1 MTGDQEEFEKQR
13 RADAL
18 RLGDDEQL
26 RTKANELFAQSD
38 RYNYSYFWNWCGLP
52 VIQTPADIVAMQEMI
67 WEAEPDLLIELGI
80 ARGGSLLLYSSIFEL
95 KGRGRVIGV
104 DIDIRP
110 HNRAAIEGHP
120 LSRRITLIEGSS
132 IETETAN
139 RVREHVAEDARVMV
153 VLDSNHTHDHVLEE
167 LRLYGPLVTSG
178 QFLVVADT
186 IIEEIPPSTYRP
198 REWGPGNNPKT
209 ALDEYLRECDRFEP
223 DPWINSK
230 LLLTNSPGGY
240 LRCVK

>member
-13 RADAL
+13 RADAR
-18 RLGDDEQL
+18 RLSKDEQL
-26 RTKANELFAQSD
+26 RVKANALFAESD

-52 VIQTPADIVAMQEMI
+52 VIQTPADIVAMQEII
-67 WEAEPDLLIELGI
+67 WEAEPDVLIELGI

-95 KGRGRVIGV
+95 KGKGGVIGV

-110 HNRAAIEGHP
+110 HNRTSIEGHS

-132 IETETAN
+132 VDDGTVDA
-139 RVREHVAEDARVMV
+139 VREQLPKDAKVMV
-153 VLDSNHTHDHVLEE
+153 VLDSNHTHAHVLKE
-167 LRLYGPLVTSG
+167 LRLYAPLVTPG

-186 IIEEIPPSTYRP
+186 IIEDIPPSTYRP
-198 REWGPGNNPKT
+198 REWGPGDNPKT